1 MERFKQ
7 TWGPVVQAQDRKSH
21 RSAVACKDLRT
32 AVYIKIFLI
41 GMLWIAN
48 SLVCRGELTG
58 RFWNTN
64 RQSCRSCVVTKLQ
77 GVRSESVSIAII
89 QLIVL

>member
-1 MERFKQ
+1 MERSKQ
-7 TWGPVVQAQDRKSH
+7 TWGSMIQAQDRKSH

-48 SLVCRGELTG
+48 SRVCWGELTD
-58 RFWNTN
+58 
-64 RQSCRSCVVTKLQ
+64 RQVLGGKATRLPVIHVLRHRQFLSQWRS
-77 GVRSESVSIAII
+77 
-89 QLIVL
+89 

>member
-1 MERFKQ
+1 MERSKQ
-7 TWGPVVQAQDRKSH
+7 TWGAVIQAQDRKSH

-48 SLVCRGELTG
+48 SLACWGEGTVG
-58 RFWNTN
+58 F
-64 RQSCRSCVVTKLQ
+64 CV
-77 GVRSESVSIAII
+77 EI
-89 QLIVL
+89 